1 MATIKEQLLQHIA
14 GWDHIWGQDR
24 WDDALFNQ
32 LASQVFSYQFE
43 HNAPYRQFCQ
53 GRGIEQIDR
62 YDQAPAVPTDVFKLV
77 SLTTTDSPSMIFQT
91 SGTTVG
97 QRGKHMMLDTQV
109 YEASLLGPFMR
120 YCMPDVRSRQILSL
134 HPSHKDLPSSSLSF
148 MIDRV
153 IDAYG
158 TAPSAHY
165 VELDEQGQWQ
175 WALSR
180 FQQDLQVAIDVDE
193 PIIVLG
199 TAFGFMHVLDTLD
212 QTWSLPAGSVLMETG
227 GFKGRS
233 RELSKPE
240 MYTLFA
246 ERFGVE
252 AVRCVSE
259 YSMTEL
265 SAQAY
270 SNNVHQLILNEKRLD
285 LSNRRFKTPPWAR
298 VVAVDPLSLKVKHA
312 TTEPVEGLLCWF
324 DLSNLYS
331 VMAVQ
336 TSDMGVVEPDGR
348 FELLGRA
355 QDAQLRGCSL
365 TIEEITEHQP

>member
-1 MATIKEQLLQHIA
+1 MATIKEQLLQHIK

-32 LASQVFSYQFE
+32 LACQVFSYQFE
-43 HNAPYRQFCQ
+43 NNAPYRRFCR
-53 GRGIEQIDR
+53 GRGIEKIER

-77 SLTTTDSPSMIFQT
+77 SLTTADTPAMTFQT

-97 QRGKHMMLDTQV
+97 QRGKHMMLDTDV

-120 YCMPDVRSRQILSL
+120 YCMPDVSSRRILSL
-134 HPSHKDLPSSSLSF
+134 HPSHKDMPSSSLSF
-148 MIDRV
+148 MIDQV
-153 IDAYG
+153 MDAYG
-158 TAPSAHY
+158 AEQSAHY
-165 VELDEQGQWQ
+165 VQLDVGGQWQ
-175 WALSR
+175 WSLDR
-180 FQQDLQVAIDVDE
+180 LQQDLQAAMDVDE
-193 PIIVLG
+193 PVIVLG
-199 TAFGFMHVLDTLD
+199 TAFRFMHVWDTLD
-212 QTWSLPAGSVLMETG
+212 CTWSLPSGSVLMETG

-233 RELSKPE
+233 RELSKQAL
-240 MYTLFA
+240 YALFG

-270 SNNVHQLILNEKRLD
+270 SDNVHQLILNEKRLN
-285 LSNRRFKTPPWAR
+285 LQQRRFKTPPWAR

-336 TSDMGVVEPDGR
+336 TSDMGVVAPDGR

-365 TIEEITEHQP
+365 TIEEITERQP